1 VQATGSPG
9 RLVDANGSAVSS
21 SSLTWNQADG
31 SVIVAGGTETIY
43 YPEEEP

>member
-1 VQATGSPG
+1 V